1 MSRNRVD
8 SLTNKRGLR
17 VARPNEGQ
25 AHNEKRPRKA
35 EPQSP
40 FGAGNEIRTHDFN
53 LGNIRLAPNT
63 IREIQQHQPHS
74 VPWRC
79 VPSRGVPW
87 KVEGWV
93 EGSRFGGALVKDS
106 RRAMLATGCTAY
118 EERGEFAGLRMEPT

>member
-1 MSRNRVD
+1 MSRNRVG

-25 AHNEKRPRKA
+25 AHNEKWPRKT
-35 EPQSP
+35 EPSSP

-63 IREIQQHQPHS
+63 IPEIQQHQPHR

-87 KVEGWV
+87 KVGW
-93 EGSRFGGALVKDS
+93 KDVAQK
-106 RRAMLATGCTAY
+106 R
-118 EERGEFAGLRMEPT
+118 